1 MAGINVLLQA
11 LICRIDCFDQPVL
24 TCNLQKLLAVSSLT
38 VACLYHSCFWCFLL
52 LLKNYEKNKNWG
64 HNEMY
69 PFIHLI
75 SFVVVSIWSAILNDW
90 NVPKRSGID
99 FLLKLS
105 WTVGLHFFLWHF
117 LEWLWVGF
125 HTVMNSLAWRCTT
138 FGSISLMFVLSC

>member
-1 MAGINVLLQA
+1 MLYFPFFFSLNHAHILADINVLLQA
-11 LICRIDCFDQPVL
+11 LICRIRQPVL
-24 TCNLQKLLAVSSLT
+24 TCNLRNLLAVFSIT
-38 VACLYHSCFWCFLL
+38 VASGLYHS
-52 LLKNYEKNKNWG
+52 
-64 HNEMY
+64 NETY